1 MCFTQKSF
9 SEIYDTAYTVKD
21 KFGVY
26 HPSRKSCNDGAGWLL
41 RELCDGGLTID
52 GKKMKRENAPVPQ
65 SSMRLKRFM
74 EVTTLKQFH
83 RYWDGV
89 MRKANHDPVTL
100 SRQRW
105 GPDGVIFPPHVLRE
119 PGSEETLWY
128 QHTPDD
134 QVIRL
139 PKKEKN
145 VSKESEKIETI
156 EDDADTLVDL

>member
-9 SEIYDTAYTVKD
+9 SDIYDTAYTVKD
-21 KFGVY
+21 RFGVY

-52 GKKMKRENAPVPQ
+52 GKEMKREDAPVPR
-65 SSMRLKRFM
+65 SSMRLKSFM

-89 MRKANHDPVTL
+89 MRKANHDPATL
-100 SRQRW
+100 ARQRF
-105 GPDGVIFPPHVLRE
+105 GPDAIFPPHVLRE
-119 PGSEETLWY
+119 PGSEEMLWY
-128 QHTPDD
+128 QNTPDNN
-134 QVIRL
+134 VIHL
-139 PKKEKN
+139 PKKDKYS
-145 VSKESEKIETI
+145 SKEPEKI